1 MTIGLSFL
9 LGLVAG
15 SVSFYML
22 GLWWPV
28 ALLVGLV
35 AWLAFG
41 LFDVKMDS
49 AFTLMAGALL
59 IFCVSLSGMIMRAD
73 SQLSGL
79 QYAETVL
86 EDGTQARYPI
96 PLLGNARYGEEVYRS
111 IGCAECHTQQVTHDG
126 VEFDIKALATEKNLP
141 AVKDAID
148 RYHRV
153 TGSPASGGA
162 AHGLPAGEWE
172 TVAHGANAA
181 DAAKARGFLSA
192 AGASVDVQVR
202 FHGEDLEK
210 DEFINPDGRGWGKR
224 RSVARDYLF
233 AEKPMLGSVRIG
245 PDLANVGTRHSRA
258 TLLRIL
264 LNPQLIRKGS
274 KMPQHRFLFE
284 EVDEGEANTITVLKG
299 EKNIYYKPTKD
310 ADALVDYLLS
320 LKGAQYPL
328 EEAPVYQPFT
338 SSLPKPAAPAEEE
351 ADEKEGG
358 EASAE
363 SAN

>member
-15 SVSFYML
+15 SVSFYLL

-28 ALLVGLV
+28 ALLLGLV

-79 QYAETVL
+79 QYADTVM
-86 EDGTQARYPI
+86 EDGTQTRSPN
-96 PLLGNARYGEEVYRS
+96 PLLGNARYGEAVYRS
-111 IGCAECHTQQVTHDG
+111 IGCAACHPQQVTHEG

-162 AHGLPAGEWE
+162 AHGLPAGALTHWS
-172 TVAHGANAA
+172 TRSRLINAL
-181 DAAKARGFLSA
+181 KILMR
-192 AGASVDVQVR
+192 
-202 FHGEDLEK
+202 
-210 DEFINPDGRGWGKR
+210 N
-224 RSVARDYLF
+224 RS
-233 AEKPMLGSVRIG
+233 
-245 PDLANVGTRHSRA
+245 
-258 TLLRIL
+258 
-264 LNPQLIRKGS
+264 
-274 KMPQHRFLFE
+274 
-284 EVDEGEANTITVLKG
+284 
-299 EKNIYYKPTKD
+299 
-310 ADALVDYLLS
+310 
-320 LKGAQYPL
+320 
-328 EEAPVYQPFT
+328 
-338 SSLPKPAAPAEEE
+338 
-351 ADEKEGG
+351 
-358 EASAE
+358 
-363 SAN
+363 